1 MCFHSV
7 VRFEG
12 AMSAS
17 SQLCRRIHR
26 RKLEDA
32 IAESSTSRNFFQSV
46 MHAEPFANDGQVYE
60 RRAMHQ
66 WAAQKT
72 CIATSQLDMH
82 DLARDEHI
90 LYKGSPC

>member
-1 MCFHSV
+1 MHETDSI
-7 VRFEG
+7 
-12 AMSAS
+12 S
-17 SQLCRRIHR
+17 SIRHVQVPNEFKCPMT
-26 RKLEDA
+26 LELMNELVA
-32 IAESSTSRNFFQSV
+32 TV
-46 MHAEPFANDGQVYE
+46 DGQVYE
-60 RRAMHQ
+60 RHAMHQ